1 MRAGRRTIPTAP
13 RGCQSNRDGWRFK
26 TSTRGVSKRV
36 GPLRGDRT
44 RGLAPFVGAGE
55 AGLRAEPATVDLLDM
70 RGYNYVNVR
79 PEGPRMS
86 GMTDQGRA
94 PWGTN
99 CMWAA
104 YRIR

>member
-1 MRAGRRTIPTAP
+1 MGTRRSAAGQGHPAWGFT
-13 RGCQSNRDGWRFK
+13 K
-26 TSTRGVSKRV
+26 GVC
-36 GPLRGDRT
+36 PLRGDRT